1 MKRNV
6 IETIMGAVVL
16 LVAVTFLAFAYTT
29 SNLRRVEGYEVIAKF
44 NRVDGL
50 ENGSDVRMSGI
61 KIGSV
66 LDQRLDPETYLAVV
80 RLSIADAV
88 RLPLDS
94 SAKIQSESLLGNS
107 YISLE
112 PGADEAAIE
121 PGGEIRYT
129 QDPLILGDLIGRFIF
144 GGAEQKPGAAED
156 PPAQP

>member
-1 MKRNV
+1 
-6 IETIMGAVVL
+6 
-16 LVAVTFLAFAYTT
+16 
-29 SNLRRVEGYEVIAKF
+29 
-44 NRVDGL
+44 
-50 ENGSDVRMSGI
+50 MSGI

-94 SAKIQSESLLGNS
+94 SAKIQSEPARQQLHF
-107 YISLE
+107 
-112 PGADEAAIE
+112 ARARRRRAAIE

-144 GGAEQKPGAAED
+144 GGAEQKPGAAEG

>member
-1 MKRNV
+1 MNRNV

-44 NRVDGL
+44 NRIDGL

-94 SAKIQSESLLGNS
+94 SA
-107 YISLE
+107 
-112 PGADEAAIE
+112 
-121 PGGEIRYT
+121 
-129 QDPLILGDLIGRFIF
+129 
-144 GGAEQKPGAAED
+144 
-156 PPAQP
+156 